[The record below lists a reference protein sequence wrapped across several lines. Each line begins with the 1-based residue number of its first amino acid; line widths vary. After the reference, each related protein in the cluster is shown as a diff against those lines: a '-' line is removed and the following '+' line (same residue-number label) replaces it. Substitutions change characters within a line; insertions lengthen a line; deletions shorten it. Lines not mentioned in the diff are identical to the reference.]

1 MTPELRRL
9 LRLAAAA
16 VVALPV
22 SVHAGQQDT
31 RARAHRTLDGPL
43 TGPSSKPAA
52 VIAREFIDGNPS
64 LLGLTAEDAA
74 TLTLTRNHASRSDSL
89 RHLYFRQSVDGI
101 DVFDAM
107 VGVHVDAVGRIQW
120 ITTSAMRIANRD
132 VIPAINDD
140 VAVRVAVGEIEPN
153 ARFDSRR
160 VTQGRGRERRSRW
173 TRGPFKRDI
182 EARLVYVPTGDRLE
196 LGWLVS
202 TLDADGQAHEV
213 VVSASAGTL
222 VAHR

>member
-1 MTPELRRL
+1 MTPKLRRL

-16 VVALPV
+16 AVALPV

-31 RARAHRTLDGPL
+31 RAHRTLDGPL

-52 VIAREFIDGNPS
+52 VIAREFIDGHPS

-89 RHLYFRQSVDGI
+89 RHLYFTQAVDGI
-101 DVFDAM
+101 EVFDAM

-120 ITTSAMRIANRD
+120 ITTSARRTANRD

-140 VAVRVAVGEIEPN
+140 VAVRVAVGEIEPDAPFN
-153 ARFDSRR
+153 AKR
-160 VTQGRGRERRSRW
+160 VTQGRGRERRARW
-173 TRGPFKRDI
+173 TRGQVKRDI
-182 EARLVYVPTGDRLE
+182 EARLVYVPAGDRLE

-202 TLDADGQAHEV
+202 TRDADGQAHEI

>member
-1 MTPELRRL
+1 MTPKLRRL

-16 VVALPV
+16 AVALPV
-22 SVHAGQQDT
+22 SVHAGQQET

-52 VIAREFIDGNPS
+52 VIAREFIEGNPS
-64 LLGLTAEDAA
+64 LLGLTRDDVA
-74 TLTLTRNHASRSDSL
+74 TLTLARNHASRSDSL
-89 RHLYFRQSVDGI
+89 RHLYFTQSVDGI
-101 DVFDAM
+101 EVFDAT

-120 ITTSAMRIANRD
+120 ITSSARRITNRD
-132 VIPAINDD
+132 IIPAINDD
-140 VAVRVAVGEIEPN
+140 VAVRVAVGEIEPDAPFK
-153 ARFDSRR
+153 ARRL
-160 VTQGRGRERRSRW
+160 TQGRGRERRARW
-173 TRGPFKRDI
+173 TRGQSKRDI

-196 LGWLVS
+196 LGWQVS

-213 VVSASAGTL
+213 VVSANAGTL

>member
-1 MTPELRRL
+1 MTPKLRRL
-9 LRLAAAA
+9 LRLAAVAA
-16 VVALPV
+16 VALPV
-22 SVHAGQQDT
+22 SVHAGQQEA

-64 LLGLTAEDAA
+64 RLGLTAEEAA

-89 RHLYFRQSVDGI
+89 RHLYFTQSVDGI
-101 DVFDAM
+101 GVYDAM

-120 ITTSAMRIANRD
+120 ITTSAMPTRNRD

-140 VAVRVAVGEIEPN
+140 VAVRVAVGEIEPGAAFN
-153 ARFDSRR
+153 ARR
-160 VTQGRGRERRSRW
+160 VTQGRGRERRARWSRGSS
-173 TRGPFKRDI
+173 RRDI
-182 EARLVYVPTGDRLE
+182 EARLVYVPAGDRLE

-202 TLDADGQAHEV
+202 TLDAHGQAHEV

>member
-1 MTPELRRL
+1 MTPQLRRL

-16 VVALPV
+16 AVALPV
-22 SVHAGQQDT
+22 SVHAGAQET

-43 TGPSSKPAA
+43 TGPSSKAA
-52 VIAREFIDGNPS
+52 GVIAREFIDRNPS

-89 RHLYFRQSVDGI
+89 RHLYFTQSVDGI
-101 DVFDAM
+101 EVFDAL

-140 VAVRVAVGEIEPN
+140 VAVRVAGGEIEPDAPFN
-153 ARFDSRR
+153 ARR
-160 VTQGRGRERRSRW
+160 VTQGRGRERRARWSR
-173 TRGPFKRDI
+173 GASKRDI
-182 EARLVYVPTGDRLE
+182 EARLVYVPAGNRLE
-196 LGWLVS
+196 LGWLVL
-202 TLDADGQAHEV
+202 TQDAHGQAHEV

>member
-1 MTPELRRL
+1 MTPKLRRL
-9 LRLAAAA
+9 LRLAGAAA
-16 VVALPV
+16 VALPV
-22 SVHAGQQDT
+22 SVHAGQES
-31 RARAHRTLDGPL
+31 RARVHRSLDGPL
-43 TGPSSKPAA
+43 TGPSSKAPA
-52 VIAREFIDGNPS
+52 VIARQFIEGNPA
-64 LLGLTAEDAA
+64 LLGLTRDDVA

-89 RHLYFRQSVDGI
+89 RHLYFTQTVDGI
-101 DVFDAM
+101 EVFDAM

-120 ITTSAMRIANRD
+120 ITSSARRITNRD

-140 VAVRVAVGEIEPN
+140 VAVRVAVEEIEPDTPFK
-153 ARFDSRR
+153 ARR
-160 VTQGRGRERRSRW
+160 VTQGRGRERRARW

-182 EARLVYVPTGDRLE
+182 EVRLVYMPTGDRLE

-202 TLDADGQAHEV
+202 TLNADGQAHEV